1 MKKKIIIIF
10 IWILLWQ
17 GISLL
22 VGNRILLVGPWETLR
37 ALGGLAVTGEFWQSL
52 GWTLLRL
59 LLGILLGT
67 GLGFCV
73 AYLAGRK
80 PLLRE
85 FLQPA
90 VHFMKAI
97 PVVSF
102 VILLLIWAGN
112 TWVAFYVVCL
122 VTFPIA
128 YLNMLSGLSA
138 LDPKLTEMARVFRM
152 PFGRRF
158 RYVELPQL
166 RPGLSAALALT
177 VGMGFKSGIAA
188 EVIGQALH
196 TIGNEMYRSK
206 IYLETADL
214 FAWTAVVI
222 LCSWGTEKLLQWVLR
237 RVGSRSIGG

>member
-1 MKKKIIIIF
+1 MKKLVIIC
-10 IWILLWQ
+10 IWLLLWQ
-17 GISLL
+17 GIALL
-22 VGNRILLVGPWETLR
+22 VGNNILLVGPWETLC
-37 ALGGLAVTGEFWQSL
+37 ALVRLAGTGEFWQSL
-52 GWTLLRL
+52 GWTFLRL

-67 GLGFCV
+67 GLGFLL
-73 AYLAGRK
+73 AYAANRK
-80 PLLRE
+80 SLLRE

-90 VHFMKAI
+90 VHFIKAI

-102 VILLLIWAGN
+102 VILLLIWTGN
-112 TWVAFYVVCL
+112 TWVAFYVVSL

-138 LDPKLTEMARVFRM
+138 MDPKLTEMSQVFRVSG
-152 PFGRRF
+152 GRRF

-166 RPGLSAALALT
+166 RAGISAALALT

-196 TIGNEMYRSK
+196 TIGNKMYRSK
-206 IYLETADL
+206 IYLETAEL

-222 LCSWGTEKLLQWVLR
+222 LCSWLTEKGLQLLLR
-237 RVGSRSIGG
+237 RVSRAE

>member
-1 MKKKIIIIF
+1 MKKKLIIIF
-10 IWILLWQ
+10 IWLLLWQ

-22 VGNRILLVGPWETLR
+22 VGNKILLVGPWETVC
-37 ALGGLAVTGEFWQSL
+37 ALGRLAVTAEFWQSL

-59 LLGILLGT
+59 LLGILLGS
-67 GLGFCV
+67 GLGFLL
-73 AYLAGRK
+73 AYAANRK
-80 PLLRE
+80 PLLGD
-85 FLQPA
+85 FLAPA
-90 VHFMKAI
+90 VHFVKAI

-112 TWVAFYVVCL
+112 TWVAFYVVTL

-128 YLNMLSGLSA
+128 YLNLLNGISS
-138 LDPKLTEMARVFRM
+138 LDPKLTEMARIFRM
-152 PFGRRF
+152 PGGRRF

-166 RPGLSAALALT
+166 RASLLSAIGLT

-206 IYLETADL
+206 IYLETAEL

-222 LCSWGTEKLLQWVLR
+222 LCSWGAEKLLKWILR
-237 RVGSRSIGG
+237 RVSR